1 MSKSPYIEMAR
12 KATDISPKIRNV
24 AIVQFVSA
32 ALIAWLVG
40 DTEAL
45 AVVLS
50 GIPTLIAGYLATD
63 KVKVPTD
70 QVIDEINP
78 EIVQYPDA

>member
-12 KATDISPKIRNV
+12 RATDISPKVKAV
-24 AIVQFVSA
+24 AVVQFISA
-32 ALIAWLVG
+32 ALVAWLVG

-45 AVVLS
+45 AIVLS
-50 GIPTLIAGYLATD
+50 GLPTIIAGYLATD